1 MCHYTHLTP
10 FEREKILF
18 FLAEGKSITEIAH
31 LLKRSKST
39 ISRELR
45 RNAAPVD
52 QPMPY
57 CPLTAQALYKQRREA
72 CHPHKRLEHA
82 PLHSYIQI
90 CILEYHWSP
99 EEIVGRIQLE
109 HGCRLVSV
117 PTIYRAIHAG
127 LLNPPGTSAKFVLR
141 KLRHHGKRRHKKGS
155 EEHRGKFVISHPI
168 EERPASAA
176 NRSVRGHWEAD
187 TVVVKQGKACLVTL
201 VDQKSRYLLSGKAM
215 SKTAAAVNLH
225 TIPGSAG
232 TNENTNGLLREF
244 FPKGRDIT
252 DTPEDYIQRK
262 YHELNLRPRKC
273 LGYKKIGRAHV

>member
-99 EEIVGRIQLE
+99 EEIVYPYFIL
-109 HGCRLVSV
+109 
-117 PTIYRAIHAG
+117 
-127 LLNPPGTSAKFVLR
+127 
-141 KLRHHGKRRHKKGS
+141 
-155 EEHRGKFVISHPI
+155 
-168 EERPASAA
+168 
-176 NRSVRGHWEAD
+176 
-187 TVVVKQGKACLVTL
+187 
-201 VDQKSRYLLSGKAM
+201 
-215 SKTAAAVNLH
+215 
-225 TIPGSAG
+225 
-232 TNENTNGLLREF
+232 
-244 FPKGRDIT
+244 
-252 DTPEDYIQRK
+252 
-262 YHELNLRPRKC
+262 
-273 LGYKKIGRAHV
+273 